1 MIFAL
6 LLVILCSFRVLLIHK
21 ILFEPLLH
29 IMIMFLLK
37 LYRVPEKVLL
47 TKFLIITEVT
57 FKDTLYL

>member
-47 TKFLIITEVT
+47 TQFLIITEVT

>member
-1 MIFAL
+1 
-6 LLVILCSFRVLLIHK
+6 
-21 ILFEPLLH
+21 
-29 IMIMFLLK
+29 MIMFLLK

>member
-37 LYRVPEKVLL
+37 LYRVPEKVPL

>member
-37 LYRVPEKVLL
+37 LYRVPEKALL
-47 TKFLIITEVT
+47 TKFLILL
-57 FKDTLYL
+57 K